1 MHDAGSRPL
10 ARRGVSP
17 GATDAGAGGRLLVV
31 GAGTMGAQI
40 AQQAALNGIDVA
52 LVDVGADVLQR
63 AMATNRQWLDRRV
76 EKGKLDR
83 ETADAAAARV
93 TPTTD
98 LATAAAGAAWAI
110 EAVVEIPSVK
120 REIFTAL
127 DAHLPANAGIATNSS
142 NIVVSRLADATAR
155 PELCC
160 NMHFFH
166 PVLVMDLCEVVRGP
180 QTSDETT
187 ARAVAW
193 SRRMGRTPIVVEKE
207 IDGFIVNRILG
218 SASRAAFSLLQ
229 AGVASAE
236 DIDIAVR
243 KGLNWPMGPFQL
255 SDFSGLD
262 TVLTIRRDRME
273 RDHAPGD
280 VATVAILE
288 RMVAAGRLGRKSG
301 RGFYD
306 YAVDPPAPVPLP
318 D

>member
-1 MHDAGSRPL
+1 
-10 ARRGVSP
+10 V
-17 GATDAGAGGRLLVV
+17 TDEGRLLVV

-40 AQQAALNGIDVA
+40 AQQAALHGVDVS
-52 LVDVGADVLQR
+52 LVDVDGEHLQR
-63 AMATNRQWLDRRV
+63 AMASNRKWIDRQV
-76 EKGKLDR
+76 EKGRLER
-83 ETADAAAARV
+83 AAADAAAARV
-93 TPTTD
+93 TATTD
-98 LATAAAGAAWAI
+98 LAAAAAKSAWAI

-120 REIFTAL
+120 REIFAEL
-127 DAHLPANAGIATNSS
+127 DAHLPARAGIATNSS

-180 QTSDETT
+180 QTSDDTCE
-187 ARAVAW
+187 RAVAW
-193 SRRMGRTPIVVEKE
+193 ARRMGRTPIVVEKE

-218 SASRAAFSLLQ
+218 SASREAFSLLEG
-229 AGVASAE
+229 GVASAE
-236 DIDIAVR
+236 DIDVAVR

-255 SDFSGLD
+255 ADFSGLD

-280 VATVAILE
+280 VATVSILE
-288 RMVAAGRLGRKSG
+288 RMVNAGRFGRKNG

-306 YAVDPPAPVPLP
+306 YAVDPPAPLPLP

>member
-1 MHDAGSRPL
+1 MTVP
-10 ARRGVSP
+10 AR
-17 GATDAGAGGRLLVV
+17 ADGRLLVV

-40 AQQAALNGIDVA
+40 AQQAALHRIDVA
-52 LVDVGADVLQR
+52 LVDVNPEVLER
-63 AMATNRQWLDRRV
+63 AMTSNRQWLDRRV

-83 ETADAAAARV
+83 DEADAAAHGV
-93 TPTTD
+93 TAMSD
-98 LATAAAGAAWAI
+98 LATAAAGSAWAI
-110 EAVVEIPSVK
+110 EAVVEVASVK
-120 REIFTAL
+120 REVFAAL
-127 DAHLPANAGIATNSS
+127 DAHLPAEAGIATNSS
-142 NIVVSRLADATAR
+142 NIVVSRLADATRR

-180 QTSDETT
+180 QTSDETC

-193 SRRMGRTPIVVEKE
+193 SRAMGRTPIVVTKE

-218 SASRAAFSLLQ
+218 SASREAFSMLQ

-236 DIDIAVR
+236 DIDVAVR

-255 SDFSGLD
+255 ADFSGLD

-273 RDHAPGD
+273 RDNAPGD

-288 RMVAAGRLGRKSG
+288 RMVTAGRLGRKSG

-306 YAVDPPAPVPLP
+306 YAVDPPAPLPLP

>member
-1 MHDAGSRPL
+1 MTAP
-10 ARRGVSP
+10 
-17 GATDAGAGGRLLVV
+17 ATAAKGRLLVV

-40 AQQAALNGIDVA
+40 AQQAALHGIDVS
-52 LVDVGADVLQR
+52 LVDVDAEHLQR
-63 AMATNRQWLDRRV
+63 AMASNRQLLDRRV
-76 EKGKLDR
+76 EKGRLERAD
-83 ETADAAAARV
+83 ADAAAARV
-93 TPTTD
+93 TASTD
-98 LATAAAGAAWAI
+98 LARAASESAWAI
-110 EAVVEIPSVK
+110 EAVVELPSVK
-120 REIFTAL
+120 REIFAEL
-127 DAHLPANAGIATNSS
+127 DAHLPARAGIATNSS

-155 PELCC
+155 PQLCC

-180 QTSDETT
+180 ETSDGTC

-193 SRRMGRTPIVVEKE
+193 SQRMGRTAIVVEKE

-218 SASRAAFSLLQ
+218 AASREAFSLLKG
-229 AGVASAE
+229 GVASAE

-273 RDHAPGD
+273 RDHNPGD
-280 VATVAILE
+280 VATVDVLE

-306 YAVDPPAPVPLP
+306 YAVDPPAPLP
-318 D
+318 PPD

>member
-1 MHDAGSRPL
+1 MTAP
-10 ARRGVSP
+10 AR
-17 GATDAGAGGRLLVV
+17 ADGRLLVV

-40 AQQAALNGIDVA
+40 AQQAALHGIDVA
-52 LVDVGADVLQR
+52 LVDVNTEVLKR
-63 AMATNRQWLDRRV
+63 AMASNRQWLDRRV

-83 ETADAAAARV
+83 DAADVAARGVTAMTDLADAAS
-93 TPTTD
+93 
-98 LATAAAGAAWAI
+98 GSAWAI
-110 EAVVEIPSVK
+110 EAVVEVPSVK
-120 REIFTAL
+120 REVFAAL
-127 DAHLPANAGIATNSS
+127 DAHLPADAGIATNSS

-180 QTSDETT
+180 QTSDETC

-193 SRRMGRTPIVVEKE
+193 SRRMDRTPIVVEKE

-218 SASRAAFSLLQ
+218 SASREAFSLLQ
-229 AGVASAE
+229 GGVSSAE
-236 DIDIAVR
+236 DIDVAVR

-255 SDFSGLD
+255 ADFSGLD

-273 RDHAPGD
+273 RDHQPGD
-280 VATVAILE
+280 VATVAVLE

-301 RGFYD
+301 QGFYD
-306 YAVDPPAPVPLP
+306 YAVDPPAPLPLP

>member
-1 MHDAGSRPL
+1 VTS
-10 ARRGVSP
+10 
-17 GATDAGAGGRLLVV
+17 GASAGAADEGRLLVV

-40 AQQAALNGIDVA
+40 AQQAALHGIDVS
-52 LVDVGADVLQR
+52 LVDVDTEHLQR
-63 AMATNRQWLDRRV
+63 AMASNRKWLDRQV
-76 EKGKLDR
+76 EKGR
-83 ETADAAAARV
+83 MDASEAEVAAVRV
-93 TPTTD
+93 TASTD
-98 LATAAAGAAWAI
+98 LARAASTSAWAI
-110 EAVVEIPSVK
+110 EAVVELPSVK
-120 REIFTAL
+120 REIFAEL
-127 DAHLPANAGIATNSS
+127 DAHLPPRAGIATNSS

-180 QTSDETT
+180 ETSDETC

-193 SRRMGRTPIVVEKE
+193 SWRMGRTPIVVEKE

-218 SASRAAFSLLQ
+218 SASREAFSLLQ
-229 AGVASAE
+229 GGVASAA

-255 SDFSGLD
+255 ADFSGLD

-288 RMVAAGRLGRKSG
+288 EMVKAGRLGRKSG

-306 YAVDPPAPVPLP
+306 YAVDPPEPLP
-318 D
+318 PPD

>member
-1 MHDAGSRPL
+1 MTQS
-10 ARRGVSP
+10 AR
-17 GATDAGAGGRLLVV
+17 ADGRLLVV

-40 AQQAALNGIDVA
+40 AQQAALHGIDVA
-52 LVDVGADVLQR
+52 LVDVNTEVLQR
-63 AMATNRQWLDRRV
+63 AMASNRQWLERRV

-83 ETADAAAARV
+83 AAADAAADGV
-93 TPTTD
+93 TAMSD
-98 LATAAAGAAWAI
+98 LAAAAADSAWAI
-110 EAVVEIPSVK
+110 EAVVEVPSVK
-120 REIFTAL
+120 REVFATL
-127 DAHLPANAGIATNSS
+127 DAHLPPEAGIATNSS

-155 PELCC
+155 PQLCC

-193 SRRMGRTPIVVEKE
+193 SRRMGRTPIVVTQE

-218 SASRAAFSLLQ
+218 SASREAFSLLQ
-229 AGVASAE
+229 GGVASAE

-255 SDFSGLD
+255 ADFSGLD

-288 RMVAAGRLGRKSG
+288 RLVGAGRLGRKSG

-306 YAVDPPAPVPLP
+306 YAVDPPAPLPLP

>member
-1 MHDAGSRPL
+1 M
-10 ARRGVSP
+10 
-17 GATDAGAGGRLLVV
+17 TDEGRLLVV

-40 AQQAALNGIDVA
+40 AQQAALHGVDVS
-52 LVDVGADVLQR
+52 LVDVDGEHLQR
-63 AMATNRQWLDRRV
+63 AMASNGKWLDRQV
-76 EKGKLDR
+76 EKGRLERGD
-83 ETADAAAARV
+83 AAAAAARV
-93 TPTTD
+93 TATTD
-98 LATAAAGAAWAI
+98 LAAAAAKSAWAI

-120 REIFTAL
+120 REIFAEL
-127 DAHLPANAGIATNSS
+127 DAHLPARAGIATNSS

-180 QTSDETT
+180 QTSDETCE
-187 ARAVAW
+187 RAVAW

-218 SASRAAFSLLQ
+218 SASREAFSLLEG
-229 AGVASAE
+229 GVASAQ
-236 DIDIAVR
+236 DIDVAVR

-255 SDFSGLD
+255 ADFSGLD

-280 VATVAILE
+280 VATVSILE
-288 RMVAAGRLGRKSG
+288 RMVHAGRFGRKNG

-306 YAVDPPAPVPLP
+306 YAVDPPAPLPLP

>member
-1 MHDAGSRPL
+1 MTAP
-10 ARRGVSP
+10 AR
-17 GATDAGAGGRLLVV
+17 ADGRLLVV

-40 AQQAALNGIDVA
+40 AQQAALHGIDVA
-52 LVDVGADVLQR
+52 LVDVNTEVLQR
-63 AMATNRQWLDRRV
+63 AMASNRQWLDRRV

-83 ETADAAAARV
+83 DAADAAARGV
-93 TPTTD
+93 TAMTD
-98 LATAAAGAAWAI
+98 LPGAASGSAWAI
-110 EAVVEIPSVK
+110 EAVVEVPSVK
-120 REIFTAL
+120 REVFAAL
-127 DAHLPANAGIATNSS
+127 DAHLPADAGIATNSS

-180 QTSDETT
+180 QTSDETC

-193 SRRMGRTPIVVEKE
+193 SRRMDRTPIVVEKE

-218 SASRAAFSLLQ
+218 SASREAFSLLQ
-229 AGVASAE
+229 GGVASAE
-236 DIDIAVR
+236 DIDVAVR

-255 SDFSGLD
+255 ADFSGLD
-262 TVLTIRRDRME
+262 TVLTIRRDRLE
-273 RDHAPGD
+273 RDHQPGD
-280 VATVAILE
+280 VATVAVLE

-301 RGFYD
+301 QGFYD
-306 YAVDPPAPVPLP
+306 YAVDPPAPLPLP

>member
-1 MHDAGSRPL
+1 MTSPVPDGL
-10 ARRGVSP
+10 AQ
-17 GATDAGAGGRLLVV
+17 GRLLVV

-40 AQQAALNGIDVA
+40 AQQAALNGIDVS
-52 LVDVGADVLQR
+52 LVDVDSKHLKR
-63 AMATNRQWLDRRV
+63 AMTGNRQWLDRRV
-76 EKGKLDR
+76 EKGKLERAEAD
-83 ETADAAAARV
+83 DAARRV

-98 LATAAAGAAWAI
+98 LASAASESAWAI
-110 EAVVEIPSVK
+110 EAVVELPSVK
-120 REIFTAL
+120 REIFAEL
-127 DAHLPANAGIATNSS
+127 DAHLPARAGIATNSS

-180 QTSDETT
+180 ETSDDTCE
-187 ARAVAW
+187 RAVAW
-193 SRRMGRTPIVVEKE
+193 SRRMGRTAIVVEKE

-218 SASRAAFSLLQ
+218 AASREAFSLLKG
-229 AGVASAE
+229 GVASAE

-255 SDFSGLD
+255 ADFSGLD

-288 RMVAAGRLGRKSG
+288 RMVADGRLGRKSG

-306 YAVDPPAPVPLP
+306 YAVDPPAPLPLP

>member
-1 MHDAGSRPL
+1 MTSSVPDGL
-10 ARRGVSP
+10 AQ
-17 GATDAGAGGRLLVV
+17 GRLLVV

-40 AQQAALNGIDVA
+40 AQQAALNGIDVS
-52 LVDVGADVLQR
+52 LVDVDSKHLKR
-63 AMATNRQWLDRRV
+63 AMTGNHQWLDRRV
-76 EKGKLDR
+76 EKGKLERAEAD
-83 ETADAAAARV
+83 DAARRV
-93 TPTTD
+93 TATTD
-98 LATAAAGAAWAI
+98 LASAASESAWAI
-110 EAVVEIPSVK
+110 EAVVELPSVK
-120 REIFTAL
+120 REIFAEL
-127 DAHLPANAGIATNSS
+127 DAHLPARAGIATNSS

-180 QTSDETT
+180 ETSDDTCE
-187 ARAVAW
+187 RAVAW
-193 SRRMGRTPIVVEKE
+193 SRRMGRTAIVVEKE

-218 SASRAAFSLLQ
+218 AASREAFSLLKG
-229 AGVASAE
+229 GVASAE

-255 SDFSGLD
+255 ADFSGLD

-288 RMVAAGRLGRKSG
+288 RMVADGRLGRKSG

-306 YAVDPPAPVPLP
+306 YAVDPPAPLPLP

>member
-1 MHDAGSRPL
+1 MATEADAE
-10 ARRGVSP
+10 
-17 GATDAGAGGRLLVV
+17 GRLLVV

-52 LVDVGADVLQR
+52 LVDVSADVLQR
-63 AMATNRQWLDRRV
+63 AMVTNRQWLDRRV

-83 ETADAAAARV
+83 DSADAAARRV
-93 TPTTD
+93 SPMSD
-98 LATAAAGAAWAI
+98 LASAAAGSAWAI

-120 REIFTAL
+120 REIFAAL
-127 DAHLPANAGIATNSS
+127 DAHLPATAGIATNSS

-218 SASRAAFSLLQ
+218 SASREAFSLLQ
-229 AGVASAE
+229 GGVASAE
-236 DIDIAVR
+236 DIDVAVR

-306 YAVDPPAPVPLP
+306 YAVDPPAPLPLP

>member
-1 MHDAGSRPL
+1 MTPSTPDG
-10 ARRGVSP
+10 G
-17 GATDAGAGGRLLVV
+17 DQGRLLVV

-40 AQQAALNGIDVA
+40 AQQAALHGIDVS
-52 LVDVGADVLQR
+52 LVDVDAEHLHR
-63 AMATNRQWLDRRV
+63 AMASNRQWLDRRV
-76 EKGKLDR
+76 EKGR
-83 ETADAAAARV
+83 MERAEADAAANRV
-93 TPTTD
+93 TATTD
-98 LATAAAGAAWAI
+98 LARAASESAWAI
-110 EAVVEIPSVK
+110 EAVVELPSVK
-120 REIFTAL
+120 REIFSEL
-127 DAHLPANAGIATNSS
+127 DAHLPARAGIATNSS

-155 PELCC
+155 PQLCC

-180 QTSDETT
+180 ETSDETCE
-187 ARAVAW
+187 RAVAW

-218 SASRAAFSLLQ
+218 AASREAYSLLQ
-229 AGVASAE
+229 GGVASAE
-236 DIDIAVR
+236 GIDIAVR

-306 YAVDPPAPVPLP
+306 YAVDPPEPLP
-318 D
+318 PPD

>member
-1 MHDAGSRPL
+1 M
-10 ARRGVSP
+10 V
-17 GATDAGAGGRLLVV
+17 
-31 GAGTMGAQI
+31 
-40 AQQAALNGIDVA
+40 
-52 LVDVGADVLQR
+52 
-63 AMATNRQWLDRRV
+63 TNRQWLDRRV

-83 ETADAAAARV
+83 DSADAAACRV
-93 TPTTD
+93 SPMSD
-98 LATAAAGAAWAI
+98 LASAAAGSAWAI

-120 REIFTAL
+120 REVFAAL
-127 DAHLPANAGIATNSS
+127 DAHLPATAGIATNSS

-218 SASRAAFSLLQ
+218 SASREAFSLLQ
-229 AGVASAE
+229 GGVASAE
-236 DIDIAVR
+236 DIDVAVR

-306 YAVDPPAPVPLP
+306 YAVDPPAPLPLP

>member
-1 MHDAGSRPL
+1 MTSSAD
-10 ARRGVSP
+10 
-17 GATDAGAGGRLLVV
+17 AGGRLLVV

-40 AQQAALNGIDVA
+40 AQQAALHGIDVA
-52 LVDVGADVLQR
+52 LSDVTPDELQR
-63 AMATNRQWLDRRV
+63 ARASNRQLLDRRV

-83 ETADAAAARV
+83 DAADAAARGV
-93 TPTTD
+93 TAMSD
-98 LATAAAGAAWAI
+98 LPLAAAGSAWAI
-110 EAVVEIPSVK
+110 EAVVEVVSVK
-120 REIFTAL
+120 REVFAEL
-127 DAHLPANAGIATNSS
+127 DAHLPADAGIATNSS
-142 NIVVSRLADATAR
+142 NIVVSRLADATRR

-180 QTSDETT
+180 QTSDETC

-218 SASRAAFSLLQ
+218 SASREAFSLLQ
-229 AGVASAE
+229 GGVASAE
-236 DIDIAVR
+236 DIDVAVR

-255 SDFSGLD
+255 ADFSGLD
-262 TVLTIRRDRME
+262 TVLTIRRDRMQ

-288 RMVAAGRLGRKSG
+288 RMVGAGRLGRKNG

-306 YAVDPPAPVPLP
+306 YAVDPPAPLPLP

>member
-1 MHDAGSRPL
+1 VTALS
-10 ARRGVSP
+10 ARD
-17 GATDAGAGGRLLVV
+17 GAEGRLLVV

-40 AQQAALNGIDVA
+40 AQQAALNGIEVA
-52 LVDVGADVLQR
+52 LVDVSAEVLQR

-83 ETADAAAARV
+83 EAADAAARGVTAMSDIAR
-93 TPTTD
+93 
-98 LATAAAGAAWAI
+98 AAAGAAWAI

-120 REIFTAL
+120 REVFAAL
-127 DAHLPANAGIATNSS
+127 DAHLPASAGIATNSS

-180 QTSDETT
+180 QTSDEAC

-218 SASRAAFSLLQ
+218 SASREAFSLLQ
-229 AGVASAE
+229 GGVASAE
-236 DIDIAVR
+236 DIDVAVR

-306 YAVDPPAPVPLP
+306 YAVDPPAPLPLP

>member
-1 MHDAGSRPL
+1 MTAP
-10 ARRGVSP
+10 AR
-17 GATDAGAGGRLLVV
+17 AHGRLLVV

-40 AQQAALNGIDVA
+40 AQQAALHGIAVA
-52 LVDVGADVLQR
+52 LVDFNPDVLQR
-63 AMATNRQWLDRRV
+63 AMASNRQLLDRRV
-76 EKGKLDR
+76 EKGRLDR
-83 ETADAAAARV
+83 DAADAAARGV
-93 TPTTD
+93 TAMTD
-98 LATAAAGAAWAI
+98 LPSAASGSAWAI
-110 EAVVEIPSVK
+110 EAVVEVASVK
-120 REIFTAL
+120 REVFAAL
-127 DAHLPANAGIATNSS
+127 DANLPAAAGIATNSS
-142 NIVVSRLADATAR
+142 NIVVSRLADATGR

-180 QTSDETT
+180 QTSDETC

-218 SASRAAFSLLQ
+218 SASREAFSLLQ
-229 AGVASAE
+229 GGVASAA
-236 DIDIAVR
+236 DIDVAVR
-243 KGLNWPMGPFQL
+243 NGRNWAMGPFQRA
-255 SDFSGLD
+255 DFSGLD

-306 YAVDPPAPVPLP
+306 YAVDPPAPLPLP

>member
-1 MHDAGSRPL
+1 MSVP
-10 ARRGVSP
+10 AR
-17 GATDAGAGGRLLVV
+17 ADGRLLVV

-40 AQQAALNGIDVA
+40 AQQAALHGIDVA
-52 LVDVGADVLQR
+52 LVDVNPEVLER
-63 AMATNRQWLDRRV
+63 AMASNRKWLDRRV

-83 ETADAAAARV
+83 DAADAATRGV
-93 TPTTD
+93 TATTD
-98 LATAAAGAAWAI
+98 LASAAGGSGWAI
-110 EAVVEIPSVK
+110 EAVIEVASVK
-120 REIFTAL
+120 REVFAAL
-127 DAHLPANAGIATNSS
+127 DAHLPADAGIATNSS
-142 NIVVSRLADATAR
+142 NIVVSRLADATRR

-180 QTSDETT
+180 QTSDETC

-218 SASRAAFSLLQ
+218 AASREAFSLLQ
-229 AGVASAE
+229 GGVASAE
-236 DIDIAVR
+236 DIDVAVR

-306 YAVDPPAPVPLP
+306 YAVDPPAPLPLP